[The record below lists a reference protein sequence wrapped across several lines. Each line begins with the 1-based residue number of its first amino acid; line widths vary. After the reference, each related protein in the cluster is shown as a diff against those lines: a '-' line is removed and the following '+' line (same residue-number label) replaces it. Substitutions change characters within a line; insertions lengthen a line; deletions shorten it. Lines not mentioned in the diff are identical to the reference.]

1 VIFECGCQAAAA
13 KLGKLARFRAN
24 AAAKLVKLAAQMQLP
39 NSGWWSWRVPLVLEG
54 GCFLVAAVRD

>member
-13 KLGKLARFRAN
+13 KLVKLARFRAN
-24 AAAKLVKLAAQMQLP
+24 AAAKLVKLAQMQLP
-39 NSGWWSWRVPLVLEG
+39 NWWSWRVPLVLGG